1 MTRKFEAK
9 NNIIIAEML
18 NSPYVTNHE
27 NGFIYTMDE
36 IPIYKVISVGKDTNF
51 KIDDIIICASTG
63 SRIDK
68 DNKLYMFE
76 NSSVIGTIDKK
87 TQNHV

>member
-1 MTRKFEAK
+1 MRSFEAK
-9 NNIIIAEML
+9 NNIIIAKML
-18 NSPYVTNHE
+18 NSPYITNHE

-36 IPIYKVISVGKDTNF
+36 IPIYKVISAGKDTNF
-51 KIDDIIICASTG
+51 KIDDIIICASIG

-76 NSSVIGTIDKK
+76 NSSVIGTI
-87 TQNHV
+87 NISM